1 MKKSK
6 TAALLAATLL
16 IYGGAFSVQAD
27 DPDGI
32 YIGAHPGEDVDVP
45 RDYTLDQLE
54 NADEIFADYGGTLTI
69 TGGTVQV
76 AEGVSAQG
84 GTVNITGAGDSTVTA
99 DLWAVRAPDNQEN
112 PTAYR
117 GGSINIT
124 DNTTD
129 INVIKV
135 MGKGSTS
142 KISGGSFKADGVYVT
157 QESYVDGPKID
168 DETNTT
174 GGYLTFTGGVQ
185 ANEIG
190 AMYITGTDS
199 QLTVSGEGT
208 SVGASSLTV
217 KPEDGETGG
226 KVSVEGGALKV
237 TGATS
242 LTGST
247 LEVTGGSVNAAGT
260 VTMTD
265 SSMNISGGN
274 VTFNNW
280 TATGGSTTVG
290 EAEDANNVST
300 LAEGDALTVTGT
312 ATLNDH
318 DLTIESGKTVTQ
330 DALDANAGTH
340 ITVDGTLNVTGN
352 TSLENSTLTSYGET
366 KLNSLN
372 STGSSKIK
380 VLGGSFYAE
389 SVDTV
394 QFYADGGSK
403 VTLNGGTMKGDVNAT
418 DNDSSALRVV
428 GKNTEANVNN
438 VTFTGGEVAA
448 DDGAVLNLKGGTVN
462 VSNGWF
468 TTEGGTIT
476 TDGTTINSGVWATK
490 GTVSVKGGSISG
502 DVAATGQGSRVT
514 IAGVKDGSTIGHV
527 YATQQVMNDGKWEDN
542 GSTSGGT
549 VTFTNSNITANSIE
563 ADGKSTVSIEGGAQV
578 TAHSL
583 TAAGKSKVSVTGKSD
598 SDGTASHLTI
608 AGDAVFSDS
617 STLSMDSAANANVT
631 GTLTFA
637 DDAKMELTG
646 ESTAM
651 TFDAGSELYAN
662 NSSSTTPAI
671 TVKSGANLHFA
682 AGSATHTMASEKT
695 NANSQYLINT
705 VATASEGGKITVDE
719 NASLYIDNL
728 DENKTYSVENVVTGN
743 VETSDNGWKGNAY
756 GDSMLKVVD
765 KETGEVTNRDFDEA
779 YKGHVMAGR
788 VYDAVVT
795 GDKNSKAYSFV
806 NGVIKGQSSSD
817 DEEIARIAKA
827 LNSHSSLTGL
837 GGVGYGTYRFT
848 TAFTDHVA
856 NHEASGLWASYLHD
870 KSSVDGLSVGNL
882 RADYDLTYDGAVIG
896 SDFYDNGT
904 AAIGAA
910 FAYAD
915 GDISTKSG
923 ISTKND
929 VDYYGGMIYGSVK
942 GGAGMT
948 YRAEIGYNRSSN
960 DLTQWNTG
968 ERITGSVDADAFH
981 VGVAAEKEIR
991 TGSSV
996 WTPFLGLQYIDLSI
1010 DDYSDSLGFRHEGDS
1025 AGLWNMPVGV
1035 NYKYEVAN
1043 GAWTYAP
1050 TVTLG
1055 YRFAFGDDSVDETLR
1070 YDSGIGSFGT
1080 EIAEDSFFTRIGFE
1094 AKKDNIGFGVHYGY
1108 ERGSNTE
1115 ANQWG
1120 INCSFFF

>member
-1 MKKSK
+1 M
-6 TAALLAATLL
+6 
-16 IYGGAFSVQAD
+16 G
-27 DPDGI
+27 
-32 YIGAHPGEDVDVP
+32 
-45 RDYTLDQLE
+45 
-54 NADEIFADYGGTLTI
+54 
-69 TGGTVQV
+69 
-76 AEGVSAQG
+76 GVSNVYAIWANPSNSSEDKPLTASNVTYGKQDEVAADIGGKLALDHVEINVDDTSFTAQG
-84 GTVNITGAGDSTVTA
+84 GTIEVSDSKVTSA
-99 DLWAVRAPDNQEN
+99 IWAVRAPDDFKN
-112 PTAYR
+112 PTKYH
-117 GGSINIT
+117 GGTINIANSETNVSSINV
-124 DNTTD
+124 N
-129 INVIKV
+129 
-135 MGKGSTS
+135 GAGSSAT
-142 KISGGSFKADGVYVT
+142 ISGSVKKFEADATNVTQTSYADGALIA
-157 QESYVDGPKID
+157 DAG
-168 DETNTT
+168 NTT
-174 GGYLTFTGGVQ
+174 GGHLTFTEGVQ
-185 ANEIG
+185 ADIG
-190 AMYITGTDS
+190 RASVTGTGS

-208 SVGASSLTV
+208 SVEAGSLTV

-237 TGATS
+237 TGTTS

-265 SSMNISGGN
+265 SSLKITGGN

-290 EAEDANNVST
+290 EAGSTNSVST
-300 LAEGDALTVTGT
+300 LAEGDALIVNGK
-312 ATLNDH
+312 ATLNAH

-340 ITVDGTLNVTGN
+340 ITVNGTLNVTGN
-352 TSLENSTLTSYGET
+352 ASLTDSTLESYGTTELGSLSSEGSGSVNVTDGMFTVNGET
-366 KLNSLN
+366 NTN
-372 STGSSKIK
+372 EFHVSS
-380 VLGGSFYAE
+380 G
-389 SVDTV
+389 TV
-394 QFYADGGSK
+394 N
-403 VTLNGGTMKGDVNAT
+403 LNGGGTMTGTKGTEAANYEDGRSTLYVTGGTVNAT
-418 DNDSSALRVV
+418 
-428 GKNTEANVNN
+428 N
-438 VTFTGGEVAA
+438 VTFTGGEVAV
-448 DDGAVLNLKGGTVN
+448 DGGTLNLTGGTVD
-462 VSNGWF
+462 VPDGWF
-468 TTEGGTIT
+468 TTDGGKIT
-476 TDGTTINSGVWATK
+476 TNGTAIESGVWANK
-490 GTVSVKGGSISG
+490 GTVAVTGGSISG
-502 DVAATGQGSRVT
+502 DVSAAGENSSIT
-514 IAGVKDGSTIGHV
+514 IKDVENATLDHVFAQQNLMDDNGEWTKDGG
-527 YATQQVMNDGKWEDN
+527 A
-542 GSTSGGT
+542 SGGT

-583 TAAGKSKVSVTGKSD
+583 TAAGESMVSVTGKSD

-856 NHEASGLWASYLHD
+856 NHEASDLWASYLHD

-882 RADYDLTYDGAVIG
+882 RADYDLTYDGVVVG
-896 SDFYDNGT
+896 SDFYNNGT

-1080 EIAEDSFFTRIGFE
+1080 EIAEDSFFNRIGFE